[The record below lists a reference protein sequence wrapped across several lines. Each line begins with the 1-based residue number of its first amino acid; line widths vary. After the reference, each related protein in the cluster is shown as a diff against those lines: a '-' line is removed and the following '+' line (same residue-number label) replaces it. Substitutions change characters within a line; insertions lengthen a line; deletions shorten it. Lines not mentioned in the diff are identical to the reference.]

1 MDAMNRRRFF
11 TWISAGGVTALLAP
25 EVVLA
30 ASTHQHRLTEAAV
43 GRAKDLIGLEL
54 SHDERQLMAKAVE
67 DHLGNYKKLRE
78 IPLPNS
84 VSPAL
89 TFSPLLPGR
98 KIETKNEP
106 ARFSKVNASR
116 PSSETDLAFLPL
128 THLAALIRE
137 RKISSVELTKMY
149 LGRIKHY
156 DPALRFVITL
166 TEEMALTEARRADDE
181 IARGRYRGP

>member
-11 TWISAGGVTALLAP
+11 AWISAGGVTALLAP
-25 EVVLA
+25 EVLA
-30 ASTHQHRLTEAAV
+30 ADPTHQHRLTEAAI
-43 GRAKDLIGLEL
+43 GRAKDVIGLEL

-67 DHLGNYKKLRE
+67 DHLGNYQKLRE

-106 ARFSKVNASR
+106 ARFAKVNASR
-116 PSSETDLAFLPL
+116 PSVDNDLAFLPVS
-128 THLAALIRE
+128 HLAAL
-137 RKISSVELTKMY
+137 
-149 LGRIKHY
+149 
-156 DPALRFVITL
+156 LRDGKV
-166 TEEMALTEARRADDE
+166 
-181 IARGRYRGP
+181 